1 MRDSFI
7 FYRSFYE
14 SISELDEADKIALY
28 GAICA
33 YALDNI
39 EPELKGPSK
48 AVFMLIRPQIDA
60 NTRKY
65 ENGCKGGRP
74 SKKPNQNQTET
85 KPERNDNDNDND
97 NDNENE
103 NDSAISRSA
112 HGQFKNV
119 MLSDDEMN
127 ELTDR
132 YERSG
137 ALINKVSKWLNGAKN
152 PVPDHFELCETFAN
166 NENWPRRR
174 RREPSKPI
182 IVTDPLAPDEQ
193 QRKVAEMRERLGA
206 AIKSV

>member
-39 EPELKGPSK
+39 EPELKGPAK

-74 SKKPNQNQTET
+74 PKKPKNNLT
-85 KPERNDNDNDND
+85 KTKAERNDNDNDND
-97 NDNENE
+97 ND
-103 NDSAISRSA
+103 SAISRSSF
-112 HGQFKNV
+112 GSFNNV
-119 MLSDDEMN
+119 LLSDDEMN
-127 ELTDR
+127 ELSGR
-132 YERSG
+132 YERVG
-137 ALINKVSKWLNGAKN
+137 ALINKVSKWLTRAKN
-152 PVPDHFELCETFAN
+152 PVPDHFDLCETFAN

-174 RREPSKPI
+174 RSEPSKPI

-193 QRKVAEMRERLGA
+193 ERKVAEMRERLGA

>member
-39 EPELKGPSK
+39 EPTLKGPAK

-74 SKKPNQNQTET
+74 PKKPKNNQTET
-85 KPERNDNDNDND
+85 KAERNDNDNDNE
-97 NDNENE
+97 NDNE

-112 HGQFKNV
+112 FGSFNNV
-119 MLSDDEMN
+119 MLSDDEMR
-127 ELTDR
+127 ELTER
-132 YERSG
+132 YERVG
-137 ALINKVSKWLNGAKN
+137 ALINKVSKWLTRAKN
-152 PVPDHFELCETFAN
+152 PVPDHFDLCETFAV
-166 NENWPRRR
+166 NESWPKRKRGD
-174 RREPSKPI
+174 PSGPI
-182 IVTDPLAPDEQ
+182 VITDPLAPDEQ
-193 QRKVAEMRERLGA
+193 DRKVAEMRERLGA
-206 AIKSV
+206 AIKTV